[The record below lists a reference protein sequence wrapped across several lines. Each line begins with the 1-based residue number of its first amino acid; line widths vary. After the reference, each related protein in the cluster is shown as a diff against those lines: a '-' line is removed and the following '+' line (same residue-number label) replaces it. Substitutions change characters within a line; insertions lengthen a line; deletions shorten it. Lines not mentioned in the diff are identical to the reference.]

1 MQNTLWA
8 EVQKLYG
15 HGYEVFALAAT
26 SDGKIVASTCRASNE
41 EHAQII
47 LWNTKTWKQIQKLA
61 SHQLTVTQLRFS
73 PNDKWLL
80 SASRDRRWSVFENC
94 AAPADVAATDVASNF
109 KLVATTDK
117 KNGVHS
123 RIIWTCDWSHD
134 SRYFATG
141 SRDGKIVAWAESAT
155 SSTTSLGKWHA
166 HSAQEFGK
174 SDSVTALA
182 FAQSLAPNGTDY
194 VAAVGLETGVIHV
207 CTLNSAWSILLTID
221 QSSAHHLTVKRLQF
235 RPSEQHRYQLASC
248 GLDHLTRIYQIRFD

>member
-1 MQNTLWA
+1 M
-8 EVQKLYG
+8 QKLYG

-26 SDGKIVASTCRASNE
+26 SDGKIVASTCRASSE

-47 LWNTKTWKQIQKLA
+47 LWNTKTWKQLQKLT

-80 SASRDRRWSVFENC
+80 SVSRDRRWSVFENC
-94 AAPADVAATDVASNF
+94 AEPSDTGANDVSCNF
-109 KLVATTDK
+109 QLNATTDK

-134 SRYFATG
+134 NRYFATG
-141 SRDGKIVAWAESAT
+141 SRDSKIVAWTESAT
-155 SSTTSLGKWHA
+155 STGTSLAKWHS
-166 HSAQEFGK
+166 HSVQEFSK
-174 SDSVTALA
+174 TDSVTALA
-182 FAQSLAPNGTDY
+182 FARAFAPNGTDY

-207 CTLNSAWSILLTID
+207 CTLNTAWTILLTID

-235 RPSEQHRYQLASC
+235 RPSQQHPFQLASC